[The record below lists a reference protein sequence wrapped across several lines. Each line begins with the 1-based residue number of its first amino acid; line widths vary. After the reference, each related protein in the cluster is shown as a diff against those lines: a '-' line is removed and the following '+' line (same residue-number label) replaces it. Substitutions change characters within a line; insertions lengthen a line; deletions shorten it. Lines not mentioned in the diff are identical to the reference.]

1 MGALPINC
9 SRVSRLVPHT
19 YTKDGRRILSP
30 NQGGGPPDLLWL
42 GVTQASPNSGM
53 RTRFPALSQTN
64 KLNFSYLQIT
74 IFNKSERRTP
84 SPNQDVYRV
93 LCRML
98 KRIFRFSF
106 NWALQLSWC
115 STLLSFSGTNVYNWA
130 FLLACFLDLVSFSY
144 FNVKTI
150 SGLRSLLL
158 GILGSYFNTL
168 TQHQATCTQ
177 TQGKS
182 RILMFS

>member
-64 KLNFSYLQIT
+64 KLNFSYLQI
-74 IFNKSERRTP
+74 FSQW
-84 SPNQDVYRV
+84 SQQVHCV
-93 LCRML
+93 L
-98 KRIFRFSF
+98 F
-106 NWALQLSWC
+106 NWALQLGHLR
-115 STLLSFSGTNVYNWA
+115 LLSSVQLTVEWEYSLKPRDFYCVLCRELNFSFFRKWLQSAPAICTTSVF
-130 FLLACFLDLVSFSY
+130 FLP
-144 FNVKTI
+144 
-150 SGLRSLLL
+150 
-158 GILGSYFNTL
+158 
-168 TQHQATCTQ
+168 
-177 TQGKS
+177 
-182 RILMFS
+182 

>member
-1 MGALPINC
+1 M
-9 SRVSRLVPHT
+9 
-19 YTKDGRRILSP
+19 LSP
-30 NQGGGPPDLLWL
+30 NQQAELFLSSDHDL
-42 GVTQASPNSGM
+42 Q
-53 RTRFPALSQTN
+53 Q
-64 KLNFSYLQIT
+64 
-74 IFNKSERRTP
+74 SERRTP

-158 GILGSYFNTL
+158 GILGSDFNTL
-168 TQHQATCTQ
+168 TQHQATCMQ

-182 RILMFS
+182 RILMFSYNISLLVLGQLILGDSSVEITRNDQN